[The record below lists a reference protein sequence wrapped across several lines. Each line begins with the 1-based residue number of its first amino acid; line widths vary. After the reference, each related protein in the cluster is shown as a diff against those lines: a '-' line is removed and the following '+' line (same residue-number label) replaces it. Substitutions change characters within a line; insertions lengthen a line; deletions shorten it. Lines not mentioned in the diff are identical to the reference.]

1 MAEAFQM
8 FQEALSETGLKAQ
21 PEASVDI
28 LGKLGEL
35 VNSKFELEETIAK
48 KEAEV
53 KALKDE
59 LAEYNTVKIPELLE
73 AAGLSEITTKDGY
86 KVKTELK
93 YRGSI
98 SEADKDKALEWF
110 IASGGADTIKNSY
123 IIPISIADK
132 DVAKNLEQLL
142 TKVGLSYSNEL
153 KIAWNTL
160 AGVIKDLDVNG
171 SLENNQVFEKLR
183 KENNWPEDLTLSKV
197 LGVYKTKD
205 TKVVKKKSK

>member
-1 MAEAFQM
+1 M
-8 FQEALSETGLKAQ
+8 
-21 PEASVDI
+21 
-28 LGKLGEL
+28 
-35 VNSKFELEETIAK
+35 
-48 KEAEV
+48 
-53 KALKDE
+53 
-59 LAEYNTVKIPELLE
+59 
-73 AAGLSEITTKDGY
+73 
-86 KVKTELK
+86 
-93 YRGSI
+93 
-98 SEADKDKALEWF
+98 
-110 IASGGADTIKNSY
+110 
-123 IIPISIADK
+123 
-132 DVAKNLEQLL
+132 L